1 MIKGLFRSFTTSGRK
16 GIDSIGSNEYVW
28 FSFYITHTVGRSHH
42 RSGKVKYGSMH
53 LKFAGLLLV
62 GLFYCA
68 QVWSQ
73 NDYFTLSGT
82 ISDARSGETLIG
94 ATVNI
99 PELGTGTITNEY
111 GFYSL
116 RIPAGDT
123 VRVIYS
129 YIGFQTIEQVL
140 RLTSDRKLDIEMS
153 EAGVDLEEVIV
164 RANTLEDKVASTEM
178 SVETITPKQAKLLPV
193 LLGES
198 DILKTIQLK
207 PGLPSGAEGTTGL
220 FVRGG
225 GADQNLIVLD
235 EAVVYNASHLFG
247 FFSTFNTDAVK
258 DLKIYK
264 GGFPAQYG
272 GRLSSVIDVKLK
284 EGNKK
289 KFSGAGGIGAISS
302 RLTLE
307 GPIKKDKSSFIISG
321 RRTYVDLI
329 TNAVNRAN
337 EDNEDFDPI
346 PAYFF
351 YDLNT
356 KLNFDLGENDR
367 LFFSGYFG
375 RDKFNF
381 EGDFFDFD
389 FFWGNAT
396 GTARW
401 NHIFNSK
408 LFANSTFTYSDYQY
422 NIANRFDGFS
432 FDVGS
437 NIRDIN
443 LKSDFYYAANNKHTL
458 RFGLGGT
465 FHQFTV
471 GRLQA
476 GSDDGEISFS
486 AGDNFDGFEFGA
498 YFSDEWKI
506 SDQASLNAGLRFTGF
521 SNDGTSYFGL
531 EPRAAFNYRLNS
543 RFSIKSSY
551 ARMYQY
557 LHLIASSGVTLPTDV
572 WYPST
577 ENVKPQRSDQVA
589 AGLNYLLNKNLLFTV
604 EGFYKWLDNQIEFVD
619 GAQLFANNNLEEEFA
634 IGRGDAYGLE
644 VSLEKTEGRLNG
656 WIGYTYSRTRRG
668 EFETLDPNGLFS
680 QQGYFSP
687 IYDRRHDLSVV
698 LFYELSKKIS
708 FTSTF
713 VYGSGDL
720 RWMPVGR
727 FAFQDVYGGNFEAVV
742 PVYQDRNNFR
752 LAPYNRLDLGIVIN
766 FFPKWGESDLTINV
780 VNVYNR
786 RNAFFVYF
794 DPSFREVEDGEGNV
808 IEIPEGV
815 QANQVSLFPILPSLT
830 YNFKF

>member
-1 MIKGLFRSFTTSGRK
+1 MLIR
-16 GIDSIGSNEYVW
+16 
-28 FSFYITHTVGRSHH
+28 
-42 RSGKVKYGSMH
+42 
-53 LKFAGLLLV
+53 FAGLLFVSL
-62 GLFYCA
+62 LYCA

-73 NDYFTLSGT
+73 EDFFTLSGT

-99 PELGTGTITNEY
+99 PELATGAVTNEY
-111 GFYSL
+111 GFYSI
-116 RIPAGDT
+116 RMPAGDSLK
-123 VRVIYS
+123 VVFS
-129 YIGFQTIEQVL
+129 YIGFQTEERIIALSSNQ
-140 RLTSDRKLDIEMS
+140 KLNIEMI
-153 EAGVDLEEVIV
+153 EAGVELEEVVV
-164 RANTLEDKVASTEM
+164 RANTLEEKVASTEM
-178 SVETITPKQAKLLPV
+178 SVETITPQQAKLLPV

-235 EAVVYNASHLFG
+235 EALVYNASHLFG

-307 GPIKKDKSSFIISG
+307 GPIQKDKSSFMVSG

-329 TNAVNRAN
+329 TNAVNKAN
-337 EDNEDFDPI
+337 EDNDDFNPI

-367 LFFSGYFG
+367 LYLSGYFG

-381 EGDFFDFD
+381 DGDFFDFN
-389 FFWGNAT
+389 FNWGNAT

-401 NHIFNSK
+401 NHIFNSR

-422 NIANRFDGFS
+422 NIRNRFEGFN
-432 FDVGS
+432 FDIGS
-437 NIRDIN
+437 NIQDIN
-443 LKSDFYYAANNKHTL
+443 LKSDFYFVANNQHTL
-458 RFGLGGT
+458 RFGLIGT

-476 GSDDGEISFS
+476 GSDDGEVSFS
-486 AGDNFDGFEFGA
+486 SGEQFDGLEFGA

-506 SDQASLNAGLRFTGF
+506 SGKAGVNAGLRFSGF
-521 SNDGTSYFGL
+521 TNDGTTYLGL
-531 EPRAAFNYRLNS
+531 EPRVALNYSLSS
-543 RFSIKSSY
+543 RFSFKGSY
-551 ARMYQY
+551 ARMFQY
-557 LHLIASSGVTLPTDV
+557 LHLVASSGVTLPTDV

-577 ENVKPQRSDQVA
+577 ERVKPQRSDQVA
-589 AGLNYLLNKNLLFTV
+589 AGMNYLFGKELLFTM

-619 GAQLFANNNLEEEFA
+619 GARLFANQNLEEEFA
-634 IGRGDAYGLE
+634 IGKGNAYGLE
-644 VSLEKTEGRLNG
+644 ISLEKTEGRLNG

-668 EFETLDPNGLFS
+668 EFETLDPNGLFA

-708 FTSTF
+708 LTSTF

-727 FAFQDVYGGNFEAVV
+727 FTFQDVYGANFEAVV

-794 DPSFREVEDGEGNV
+794 DPAFREVEDGAGNN
-808 IEIPEGV
+808 IEIPEGI
-815 QANQVSLFPILPSLT
+815 QAKQVSLFPILPSLT